1 MTFSFIKQPDAMDCG
16 PACLCM
22 VAKHYEDYTL
32 ESLRNKSFIGWD
44 DVPYSR
50 TGCSMYLER

>member
-1 MTFSFIKQPDAMDCG
+1 MDCG